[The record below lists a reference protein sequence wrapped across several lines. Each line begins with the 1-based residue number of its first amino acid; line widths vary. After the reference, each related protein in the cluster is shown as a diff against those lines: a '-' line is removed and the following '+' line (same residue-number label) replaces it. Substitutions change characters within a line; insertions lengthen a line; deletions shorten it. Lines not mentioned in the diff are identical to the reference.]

1 MGGRLTAVAVEV
13 PLVLSRFVV
22 HALTSQP
29 PVHSR
34 VLIVVQFGR
43 VERQL
48 NLNGWSL
55 LALGAILDE
64 EAAQGRRYAL
74 NCNVSVP
81 ETGEFVG
88 TYRQQQGCC
97 YISGTSSNN
106 AIAAIVGCFPIQSND
121 THSPSCRIGLCSRS
135 AIVFRHA
142 PRP

>member
-29 PVHSR
+29 PVRSR
-34 VLIVVQFGR
+34 VLIVVQFCR

-48 NLNGWSL
+48 NINRWSL

-106 AIAAIVGCFPIQSND
+106 AVATVVGCLPIQSDD
-121 THSPSCRIGLCSRS
+121 THSPSCRMGLCSRS
-135 AIVFRHA
+135 PIVFRHA